1 MKKWKW
7 RNPLPKETKRDTIED
22 KHLARKILLY
32 EHEEC
37 DQRREEALEERTKEI
52 LEEIDVLEDCVR
64 YWKTLPNYDPMHTI
78 EEMRRMI
85 KTKYGL

>member
-37 DQRREEALEERTKEI
+37 DQRREEALEERAKEI
-52 LEEIDVLEDCVR
+52 LEIIQLTAGEWDSPLHLRVCDLF
-64 YWKTLPNYDPMHTI
+64 I
-78 EEMRRMI
+78 EKIR
-85 KTKYGL
+85 TKYGL